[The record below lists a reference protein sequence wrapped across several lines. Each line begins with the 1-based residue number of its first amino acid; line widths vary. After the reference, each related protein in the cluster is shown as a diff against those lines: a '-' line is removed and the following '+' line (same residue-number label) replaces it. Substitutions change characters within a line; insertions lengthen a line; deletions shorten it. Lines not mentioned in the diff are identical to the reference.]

1 MEYPVGTK
9 FMSIGKYP
17 KECTVIDVLKTYNS
31 KNELVDVSYNAT
43 HNFLGQEITHKYL
56 PEASI
61 ARGDFDLER
70 KLKKV

>member
-9 FMSIGKYP
+9 FMSFGKYP

-56 PEASI
+56 PAASI
-61 ARGDFDLER
+61 ARGVFALEK
-70 KLKKV
+70 KLEKV

>member
-1 MEYPVGTK
+1 MEYPIGTK

-31 KNELVDVSYNAT
+31 KNELIEVSYNAV
-43 HNFLGQEITHKYL
+43 HNFLGQEVIQKYL

-61 ARGDFDLER
+61 ARGIFELEK
-70 KLKKV
+70 KLKKD